1 MGMEKKRQQRLR
13 RRLRRVSAALAAAAV
28 LYGTAVTA
36 GSGNLRESA
45 QALAR
50 QELVGGLL
58 RWELGDWQA
67 AEGLSFAT
75 AMALGGAP
83 ALLEAKDEVLEL
95 WSKGGETESGD
106 DAAEAVD
113 EQPTRQEQ
121 PPEQTAEPFAD
132 NGVPARTL
140 TPASEK
146 GYTVAGRVYLSNA
159 TDYTIDPAELDG
171 SFAAALREGEPQV
184 LIMHTHGS
192 EAYTLPEGQSYV
204 STGDHRTAD
213 GSVSVI
219 RVGEEIAEVLARY
232 GISSVHDRTLYDDPQ
247 YNGSY
252 GRALAGIESYLEK
265 YPSISFVLDVHRDA
279 ITDAQGQIY
288 KVVSET
294 ERGRAA
300 QLTLVMGSSGSG
312 LRHDSWRENLR
323 LAAAV
328 QENLLEKYPT
338 LMRPILLRNSRYN
351 QHATT
356 GSLLVEVGAA
366 GNSLDEALLAA
377 RLFAEGFAE
386 TVLGDK

>member
-1 MGMEKKRQQRLR
+1 MEGKRQARLLGRLR
-13 RRLRRVSAALAAAAV
+13 RGSAALCAVAA
-28 LYGTAVTA
+28 LYFAAVTA
-36 GSGNLRESA
+36 GSDSLGESA
-45 QALAR
+45 QALSRAGLAR
-50 QELVGGLL
+50 GLL

-67 AEGLSFAT
+67 NEPLSPAT
-75 AMALGGAP
+75 AMVIGGAP
-83 ALLEAKDEVLEL
+83 ALLGAKEEVLEL
-95 WSKGGETESGD
+95 WSRG
-106 DAAEAVD
+106 AAES
-113 EQPTRQEQ
+113 EEETTET
-121 PPEQTAEPFAD
+121 PPEGERLTEETAQTTQTAQPFAD

-140 TPASEK
+140 TPASPA
-146 GYTVAGRVYLSNA
+146 GYTVAGRVYITNA
-159 TDYTIDPAELDG
+159 TDYALDPAALDG
-171 SFAAALREGEPQV
+171 GFAASLGTGEPQV

-213 GSVSVI
+213 GSVSVL
-219 RVGEEIAEVLARY
+219 RVGEEIAAVLAEH

-247 YNGSY
+247 YNGAY
-252 GRALAGIESYLEK
+252 GRSLAGIKSYLEK

-288 KVVSET
+288 KVVTET
-294 ERGRAA
+294 EQGRAA
-300 QLTLVMGSSGSG
+300 QLTLVMGSDGSG
-312 LRHDSWRENLR
+312 LRHDGWRENLR

-351 QHATT
+351 QHMTA

-377 RLFAEGFAE
+377 RLFAAGFAE
-386 TVLGDK
+386 TIRGEK